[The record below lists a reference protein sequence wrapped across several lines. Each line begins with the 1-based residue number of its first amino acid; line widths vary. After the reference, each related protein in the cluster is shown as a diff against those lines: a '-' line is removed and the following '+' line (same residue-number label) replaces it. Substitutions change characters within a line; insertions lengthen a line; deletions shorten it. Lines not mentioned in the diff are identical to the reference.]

1 MVPCRLQAGGSEGI
15 GAMMPVIEYIHAIHG
30 RIRVKVP
37 EVKRSLKFAQRIE
50 GWLGSFEGIHEVRAN
65 PVTGNVLILH
75 DPDRIAAREILG
87 ALIAAGYMGMGIA
100 TTDEAAAPETAVVQ
114 ALQVV
119 VLLCQQVAR
128 VLAGFTPGPG
138 WVQQLVETAARFVL
152 RLAFGKLTAALA

>member
-1 MVPCRLQAGGSEGI
+1 MVLCRLQAGGSEGI

-87 ALIAAGYMGMGIA
+87 ALIAAGYMDMEI
-100 TTDEAAAPETAVVQ
+100 T
-114 ALQVV
+114 
-119 VLLCQQVAR
+119 
-128 VLAGFTPGPG
+128 
-138 WVQQLVETAARFVL
+138 
-152 RLAFGKLTAALA
+152 